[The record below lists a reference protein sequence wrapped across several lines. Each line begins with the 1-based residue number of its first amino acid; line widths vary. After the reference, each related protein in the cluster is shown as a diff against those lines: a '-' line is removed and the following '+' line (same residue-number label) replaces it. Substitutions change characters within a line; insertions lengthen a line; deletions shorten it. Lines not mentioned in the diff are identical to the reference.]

1 MHINVTMETSK
12 LEKKERNDFVIF
24 SAKWQCRN
32 DYWPLSNTSSARE
45 KIMQK
50 NPLEICTSAKGSLLP
65 PKAWIS
71 TAWKKSSKLLLFQRF
86 EQNRFPSWYY
96 IHVVKVGLYSF
107 KEFPDAL
114 FQDLSYPV
122 MPGMF
127 DLSLCLFKDTEATA
141 LYSSLFNVI
150 TFQGKGHM
158 INCFRSKGKTRI
170 ATNKTRKRIRDFL
183 TPFVE

>member
-1 MHINVTMETSK
+1 MTTDLYLMLVLHERK
-12 LEKKERNDFVIF
+12 LCRRIHWK
-24 SAKWQCRN
+24 SALALKAA
-32 DYWPLSNTSSARE
+32 YYHT
-45 KIMQK
+45 
-50 NPLEICTSAKGSLLP
+50 KGLNFHSL
-65 PKAWIS
+65 
-71 TAWKKSSKLLLFQRF
+71 KKSSKLLLFQRF

-114 FQDLSYPV
+114 FQDLSYPI

-127 DLSLCLFKDTEATA
+127 DLSLCLFKDTDTTA

-158 INCFRSKGKTRI
+158 INCFRSKGKRGLQQTKLEKESEI
-170 ATNKTRKRIRDFL
+170 F
-183 TPFVE
+183 